1 MKKILFIALGCLSI
15 GTVASAQTIA
25 QKAADKEFSKY
36 NQTGEFER
44 CVHRNNV
51 KKMVVIDDT
60 KILLKLRGNKFLLNT
75 LDSQCMGLAMFRQF
89 TFATNTNRMCDTDI
103 IQTRRDICS
112 LSKFEVLEEK
122 F

>member
-1 MKKILFIALGCLSI
+1 MKKILIVILGCLSI

-25 QKAADKEFSKY
+25 QKAADKEFAKY

-44 CVHRNNV
+44 CVQRNDV

-60 KILLKLRGNKFLLNT
+60 KILFKLRGNKFVLNT
-75 LDSQCMGLAMFRQF
+75 LDNQCMGLAMFRQF
-89 TFATNTNRMCDTDI
+89 TFGVNTNRMCDSDV
-103 IQTRRDICS
+103 IQTRRDICA

-122 F
+122 S